1 MRGDLDAALLRA
13 YCFRN
18 LMKPT
23 QTSVLIVDDHFMI
36 RFGLV
41 SALSQEADLKIVGA
55 ARNGREALEMF
66 ESFRPDVTLMDGILP
81 DIHGVE
87 VIRQIITNHPAAR
100 IILVSINETAEDVHR
115 AMEAGAWGYL
125 PKSSEHR
132 WLLDAIR
139 TVASGKRYLPP
150 EIQSRLAERNLHV
163 QLSERELQVL
173 RLVAK
178 GKANKEIA
186 DELSVGEGTIKTH
199 LKHLLS
205 KLDAPDRTR
214 AVTLAIERG
223 LLRL

>member
-1 MRGDLDAALLRA
+1 
-13 YCFRN
+13 
-18 LMKPT
+18 MKST
-23 QTSVLIVDDHFMI
+23 QTSILVVDDHFMI

-41 SALSQEADLKIVGA
+41 SALSKEADLQIVGG

-87 VIRQIITNHPAAR
+87 VTRRIVASHPDAR
-100 IILVSINETAEDVHR
+100 IILISINETAEDVHR
-115 AMEAGAWGYL
+115 AMEAGASGYL

-132 WLLDAIR
+132 LLLEAIR
-139 TVASGKRYLPP
+139 SVASGGRFLPP
-150 EIQSRLAERNLHV
+150 EIQARLAERSLYV
-163 QLSERELQVL
+163 SLSDRELEVL

-186 DELSVGEGTIKTH
+186 EELGVGEGTIKTH
-199 LKHLLS
+199 LKHVLS

-214 AVTLAIERG
+214 AVTLALERG

>member
-1 MRGDLDAALLRA
+1 MRS
-13 YCFRN
+13 
-18 LMKPT
+18 T
-23 QTSVLIVDDHFMI
+23 SISVLVVDDHFMI
-36 RFGLV
+36 RLGLV
-41 SALSQEADLKIVGA
+41 SALSQESDLEIVGG
-55 ARNGREALEMF
+55 ARNGQEALEMF
-66 ESFRPDVTLMDGILP
+66 ETFRPDVTLMDGILP

-87 VIRQIITNHPAAR
+87 VTRRIVSSHPDAR
-100 IILVSINETAEDVHR
+100 IILISINETAEDVHR

-132 WLLDAIR
+132 LLLEAIR
-139 TVASGKRYLPP
+139 SVASGGRYLPP
-150 EIQSRLAERNLHV
+150 EIQSRLAERSLYV
-163 QLSERELQVL
+163 SLSDRELEVL

-186 DELSVGEGTIKTH
+186 EELGVGEGTIKTH

-205 KLDAPDRTR
+205 KLEAPDRTR

>member
-1 MRGDLDAALLRA
+1 
-13 YCFRN
+13 
-18 LMKPT
+18 MKSAPI
-23 QTSVLIVDDHFMI
+23 SVLVVDDHFMI
-36 RFGLV
+36 RLGLV
-41 SALSQEADLKIVGA
+41 SALSQENDLKIVGG
-55 ARNGREALEMF
+55 ARNGREALDMF

-81 DIHGVE
+81 DMHGVE
-87 VIRQIITNHPAAR
+87 VTRSIVASHPEAR
-100 IILVSINETAEDVHR
+100 IILISINETAEDIHR

-132 WLLDAIR
+132 LLLEAIR
-139 TVASGKRYLPP
+139 SVASGERFLPP
-150 EIQSRLAERNLHV
+150 EIRTRLAERSLYGS
-163 QLSERELQVL
+163 LSERELEVL

-186 DELSVGEGTIKTH
+186 EELGVGEGTIKTH